1 MNYSLWSFSATEVK
15 MTKNVSTCNWLV
27 LIIRCYA
34 IRLWIRSM
42 EHLDLLSYLFL
53 FDVMC
58 LPFIHNVVLTLC
70 APVANH
76 DNPYHYRPQK
86 QIRPGSGRLR
96 GSTPGGGRGSA
107 AGGDAGILPLSA
119 EEARMVRRVKEE
131 HARRG
136 GWVRI
141 FPTPE
146 SWDLYRLVIV
156 IVMANSKLSI
166 GCVAAPPE
174 FPMCNY

>member
-1 MNYSLWSFSATEVK
+1 MQHNKIVDTLQKATRPVVMHRSFES
-15 MTKNVSTCNWLV
+15 WLTHNCV
-27 LIIRCYA
+27 F
-34 IRLWIRSM
+34 
-42 EHLDLLSYLFL
+42 LL
-53 FDVMC
+53 DVMC
-58 LPFIHNVVLTLC
+58 WRYIHHVVLTLC

-76 DNPYHYRPQK
+76 DNPYRYRPQK

-107 AGGDAGILPLSA
+107 AGGDAGILPLST

-156 IVMANSKLSI
+156 ILMVNSKLSI

-174 FPMCNY
+174 FPICNYWPPKNRTIFFG